1 MTRKP
6 RWQQED
12 PRFREESAR
21 YANPIPSRELLLA
34 KLAEAGK
41 PLAFDA
47 LATRLGIEEP
57 GARQAKANSS

>member
-34 KLAEAGK
+34 KLGEAGK
-41 PLAFDA
+41 PPF
-47 LATRLGIEEP
+47 
-57 GARQAKANSS
+57 